1 MLGVDTLLRE
11 EGESVGELFHKA
23 RAERRILLTRDRKLA
38 ERRVW
43 LVGWETTCEGQSDD
57 YQEGERARKDV
68 LHTRHKSWTKD
79 SSQGPLWAE
88 ADKLR

>member
-1 MLGVDTLLRE
+1 MYGLSERDVLDPL
-11 EGESVGELFHKA
+11 A
-23 RAERRILLTRDRKLA
+23 RRLDRRLA